1 MVSVRKIGKE
11 VIMLKSNTIQQLLE
25 VFAIFYNSH
34 SKGNPINRSY
44 HEAVRRVA
52 QKYGVTYQTIG
63 DGCRRRL
70 KLNDVSQ
77 LYSLL
82 QRWIEGDPNDLIA
95 VLKGNTDSHNYEGID
110 RFFRIP
116 PAVSNH
122 SEKYGPVQTNAIRT
136 ETFSFQLPEKDARI
150 LRATSEISG
159 ISVPEML
166 NQIVSTSI
174 RDKIKELAR
183 EIIQDS
189 QSQ

>member
-1 MVSVRKIGKE
+1 
-11 VIMLKSNTIQQLLE
+11 MLKSNTIRQLLE
-25 VFAIFYNSH
+25 VLSIFYNSH

-70 KLNDVSQ
+70 KLNDVGQ

-82 QRWIEGDPNDLIA
+82 QRWIEGDPDGLIT
-95 VLKGNTDSHNYEGID
+95 VLKSNTDLHNHDDIE

-116 PAVSNH
+116 PIVPNH
-122 SEKYGPVQTNAIRT
+122 SEKYGSVKTSTLRT
-136 ETFSFQLPEKDARI
+136 ETFFFQLPEKDARI

-159 ISVPEML
+159 IPVPEML
-166 NQIVSTSI
+166 SQIVSKSI
-174 RDKIKELAR
+174 RDKMKELAR
-183 EIIQDS
+183 EIIQDT